1 MPSKINRC
9 FYRNLTFEKMLLAH
23 NRSRKNKI
31 YRAEVIKFELDLET
45 NIINL
50 VNDIKSGKYKIRRI

>member
-1 MPSKINRC
+1 
-9 FYRNLTFEKMLLAH
+9 MLLAH